1 MSQTARI
8 ELDGKHIELPVVIG
22 TEGERAVDISTLRD
36 SVGAITLD
44 GGYANTGSCTS
55 RITFIDGDKGI
66 LRYRG
71 IPIEELA
78 EKSTFVETAYLL
90 IYGKLPAAAEL
101 QRFSN
106 LLTQNENLHEAMK
119 YHFEGF
125 PSNAHPMAILSTMIN
140 ASSCFYPGLS
150 IGHPTAPFFDLHAAR
165 LISQVR
171 TIAAF
176 SYRKSRGM
184 PIIYPKPSFK
194 YVANFLHMMF
204 SDPYEDYVFKSEVLR
219 ALELILILHADH
231 EQNCSTSTV
240 RMVASSQAN
249 LLASAAAGVSALW
262 GPLHGGANQAVI
274 EMLEDIH
281 ASGDDGSRFIAAA
294 KDKTSGKRL
303 MGFGHRIYRHY
314 DPRAALI
321 KRACDDLLHALRITD
336 PLLDIALRLEESALR
351 DPYFIERKLYPN
363 VDFYSGIIMRAI
375 GIPTEMFTVV
385 FAMGRMPGWIANYKE
400 IMDEPGT
407 RIYRPRQIYMGPT
420 LNPYVRVEERS

>member
-1 MSQTARI
+1 M
-8 ELDGKHIELPVVIG
+8 ELDGKHIELPVIIG
-22 TEGERAVDISTLRD
+22 TEGEKAVDISTLRD
-36 SVGAITLD
+36 SAGAITLD

-55 RITFIDGDKGI
+55 RVTFIDGDKGI

-78 EKSTFVETAYLL
+78 KKSTFVETAYLL
-90 IYGKLPAAAEL
+90 IYGKLPAAVEL

-204 SDPYEDYVFKSEVLR
+204 SDPYEDYALKPEVLK

-281 ASGDDGSRFIAAA
+281 SSGDDGSRFIAAA
-294 KDKTSGKRL
+294 KDKKSGKRL

-314 DPRAALI
+314 DPRAAII
-321 KRACDDLLHALRITD
+321 KKACDNLLKALRITD
-336 PLLDIALRLEESALR
+336 PLLDIAQRLEESALQ

-420 LNPYVRVEERS
+420 LSHYVPLEERS